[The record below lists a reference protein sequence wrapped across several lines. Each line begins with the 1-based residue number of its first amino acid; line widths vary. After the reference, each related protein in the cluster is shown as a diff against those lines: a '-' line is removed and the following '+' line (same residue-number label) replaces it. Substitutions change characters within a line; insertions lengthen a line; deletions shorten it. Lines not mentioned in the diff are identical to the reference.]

1 MRIFFEITRCRRGG
15 RVHTELISCACM
27 RHRAINSRH
36 RNGGKVCSK
45 RRRITPINYEAARR
59 ETRDRKRERGHRK
72 CKFRSRRSVVER
84 NVVVVVLLLAIAAK
98 EYAPR
103 KLFRRVE
110 EKFCYCKQSKT
121 KRIRGFEVISRKE
134 CLRDFS
140 Y

>member
-1 MRIFFEITRCRRGG
+1 M
-15 RVHTELISCACM
+15 HTELISCACM

-59 ETRDRKRERGHRK
+59 ETRDRKRERGGVENAS
-72 CKFRSRRSVVER
+72 FVVADPSLER